1 MAEKKHSVSVNVSAN
16 VHESLCVTLI
26 LALLGGFLDAYTF
39 ILKNGVFANAQTG
52 NLILLSVSLFNG
64 EYGRVPQYLLPI
76 VFFSLGI
83 LLSEYIKETPLIGQN
98 TKKINNPDASV
109 GAQCSTFRTVCS
121 HRVVAVGFNTPCYD
135 AERCRETAGIKA
147 SARIKIVLLFKAA
160 VLIVIGFTSSRTN
173 PLFTTCTVSF
183 LAAVQV
189 GIFNKMEGSAVATTM
204 ITGNLKSA
212 MQCLHAFF
220 YKKDTKAGKVFLQYI
235 SVIVFFGMG
244 AGIGAFLTRTFL
256 DNSIYFCLIFIF
268 AAYSVVSLRIP

>member
-1 MAEKKHSVSVNVSAN
+1 MIRPGNERMTMNEKKQTVSGNI
-16 VHESLCVTLI
+16 HESLCVALI

-76 VFFSLGI
+76 VFFSFGI
-83 LLSEYIKETPLIGQN
+83 LLSEYIKETP
-98 TKKINNPDASV
+98 
-109 GAQCSTFRTVCS
+109 
-121 HRVVAVGFNTPCYD
+121 
-135 AERCRETAGIKA
+135 GIKA

-212 MQCLHAFF
+212 MQCLYAFF
-220 YKKDTKAGKVFLQYI
+220 CKKDKRAGKVFVQYI
-235 SVIVFFGMG
+235 AVIVFFGIG

-268 AAYSVVSLRIP
+268 AAYAVVLLRAA

>member
-1 MAEKKHSVSVNVSAN
+1 MNEKKQTVSGNI
-16 VHESLCVTLI
+16 HESLCVALI

-83 LLSEYIKETPLIGQN
+83 LLSEYIKETP
-98 TKKINNPDASV
+98 
-109 GAQCSTFRTVCS
+109 
-121 HRVVAVGFNTPCYD
+121 
-135 AERCRETAGIKA
+135 GIKP

-204 ITGNLKSA
+204 ITGNLKSS
-212 MQCLHAFF
+212 MQCLYAFF
-220 YKKDTKAGKVFLQYI
+220 CKKDKRAGKVFVQYI
-235 SVIVFFGMG
+235 AVIVFFGIG

-268 AAYSVVSLRIP
+268 AAYSAISLRAA

>member
-1 MAEKKHSVSVNVSAN
+1 MFIRVCCGSKKPYILQFFFAEVMIRPGNGKMTMNEKKQTVSGNI
-16 VHESLCVTLI
+16 HESLCVALI

-83 LLSEYIKETPLIGQN
+83 LLSEYIKEMPLIGQN
-98 TKKINNPDASV
+98 TKKINNP
-109 GAQCSTFRTVCS
+109 
-121 HRVVAVGFNTPCYD
+121 D

-160 VLIVIGFTSSRTN
+160 VLIVIGFTSARTN

-204 ITGNLKSA
+204 ITGNLKSS
-212 MQCLHAFF
+212 MQCLYAFF
-220 YKKDTKAGKVFLQYI
+220 CKKDKRAGKVFVQYI
-235 SVIVFFGMG
+235 AVIVFFGIG
-244 AGIGAFLTRTFL
+244 ADIGAFLTRTFL

-268 AAYSVVSLRIP
+268 AAYAVVSLRVA

>member
-1 MAEKKHSVSVNVSAN
+1 MQPKKNCRIAAKTATILQFSLAKVMIRPGNGRMTMNEKKQTVSGNI
-16 VHESLCVTLI
+16 HESLCVALI

-64 EYGRVPQYLLPI
+64 EYDRVPQYLLPI

-98 TKKINNPDASV
+98 TKKI
-109 GAQCSTFRTVCS
+109 
-121 HRVVAVGFNTPCYD
+121 
-135 AERCRETAGIKA
+135 
-147 SARIKIVLLFKAA
+147 KIVLLFKAA
-160 VLIVIGFTSSRTN
+160 VLIVIGFTSARTN

-204 ITGNLKSA
+204 ITGNLKSS
-212 MQCLHAFF
+212 MQCLYAFF
-220 YKKDTKAGKVFLQYI
+220 SKKDKRAGKVFVQYI
-235 SVIVFFGMG
+235 AVIVFFGIG

-268 AAYSVVSLRIP
+268 AAYAVVSLRAA